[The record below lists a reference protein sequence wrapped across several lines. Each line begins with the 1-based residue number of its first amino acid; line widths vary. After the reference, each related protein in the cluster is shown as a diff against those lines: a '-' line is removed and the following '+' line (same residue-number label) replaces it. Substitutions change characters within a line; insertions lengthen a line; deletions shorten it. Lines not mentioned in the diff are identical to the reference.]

1 MAEISFELFNNTLV
15 QQMVGAH
22 DGNLKLLEKIM
33 NVEISCFGNNI
44 TVKGDKKAI
53 EQTKTA
59 IDVLYNKVSR
69 GIEIGEQEV
78 KAAARMCSDNIDT
91 QTAQDLS
98 NIVLKTKKR
107 HIYPRSATQAE
118 YIQTMMQNE
127 LVFGLGPAGTGKT
140 YLAVALAV
148 SMMLEG
154 TIDKIILSRPAVEAG
169 ENLGFLP
176 GDLKEKVDPYLRPLY
191 DALYEMLPAE
201 QVDKKLAL
209 GEIEIAPLAFMRGR
223 TLSNAFIILDE
234 AQNTTPMQM
243 KMFLTRLGFGSKI
256 VITGDV
262 TQIDLPDDKVSG
274 LKDAVRVLDGVED
287 IAICRLT
294 SADVVRHALV
304 QKIINAYEKA
314 AKPENNPSRTMPGR
328 YQRKR
333 TNEK

>member
-1 MAEISFELFNNTLV
+1 MRCRVKLQKGKEMAEISFELFNNALV
-15 QQMVGAH
+15 QQVVGAQ
-22 DGNLKLLEKIM
+22 DANLKLLEKCLG
-33 NVEISCFGNNI
+33 VEIATFGNNI
-44 TVKGDKKAI
+44 IIKGEKQAI
-53 EQTKTA
+53 EQAKTA

-69 GIEIGEQEV
+69 GIGIDEQEV
-78 KAAARMCSDNIDT
+78 KAAVRMSGGNVDS

-98 NIVLKTKKR
+98 NLVLKTKKR

-201 QVDKKLAL
+201 QVDKKITL

-243 KMFLTRLGFGSKI
+243 KMFLTRLGENSRM
-256 VITGDV
+256 VVNGDLSQV
-262 TQIDLPDDKVSG
+262 DLPRGVVSG
-274 LKDAVRVLDGVED
+274 LRDALEVLKGTPNIGSVRF
-287 IAICRLT
+287 
-294 SADVVRHALV
+294 SADDVVRHGLV
-304 QKIINAYEKA
+304 AKIVQAYE
-314 AKPENNPSRTMPGR
+314 
-328 YQRKR
+328 RKSKK
-333 TNEK
+333 EYGDE